1 MSNIPVVVESTEG
14 NYKSEVNSNS
24 EFEKIIDKMNVSPDG
39 TMIIIGSLAIRAGS
53 IKVIYLQEEQ

>member
-1 MSNIPVVVESTEG
+1 MSNIPVIVESTEG
-14 NYKSEVNSNS
+14 NYKSEVTSNA

>member
-14 NYKSEVNSNS
+14 NYKSEVNSNA